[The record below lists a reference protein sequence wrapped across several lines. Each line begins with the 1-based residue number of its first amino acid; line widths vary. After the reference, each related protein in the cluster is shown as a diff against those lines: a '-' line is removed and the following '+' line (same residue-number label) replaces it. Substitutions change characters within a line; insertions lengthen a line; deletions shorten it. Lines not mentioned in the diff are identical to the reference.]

1 MTWVAFKMLTG
12 NPGKYLSIIL
22 GIAFSSLLIAQ
33 QASIF
38 CGLMR
43 LTASQIR
50 DIRGADIWVMDPN
63 VQFIDD
69 LKPMSDNEL
78 YRVRGVPGVKWAV
91 RFYKGIT
98 RGRLPDGNYQ
108 QMILLGLDDATLVG
122 APREIIAG
130 SLSDLRKPDAV
141 FMDERGAK
149 ELWPDDPFK
158 LGRVFEMNDHR
169 AVLVGICRASQ
180 TFQTFPVVYTRYS
193 QAVKFIPPER
203 KVLTFVLA
211 QNESDL
217 SAEEVCRRI
226 EKNTGL
232 QALTRNDFTWATI
245 WYYMENTGIPMNFGI
260 TVLLGFVVGLA
271 IAGQTFY
278 LFTVENL
285 RQFGTLKAIG
295 VSNTRILFM
304 ILSQAAVVGLIG
316 YCIGVG
322 FAGAF
327 GEFSKSVARL
337 AFFMPWQ
344 VPAITFVAVILIVLL
359 SSVISIWRVLILEPA
374 VVFKGE

>member
-22 GIAFSSLLIAQ
+22 GIAFSSLLITQ

-50 DIRGADIWVMDPN
+50 DVRGADIWVMDPN

-78 YRVRGVPGVKWAV
+78 YRVRGVSGVRWAV
-91 RFYKGIT
+91 RFYKGLT
-98 RGRLPDGNYQ
+98 RGRLDDGNYQ

-122 APREIIAG
+122 APQEIIAG
-130 SLSDLRKPDAV
+130 NLSDLRKPDAV
-141 FMDERGAK
+141 FMDERGVQQ
-149 ELWPDDPFK
+149 LWPDDPYR

-169 AVLVGICRASQ
+169 AVLVGVCKASQ

-193 QAVKFIPPER
+193 QAIQFIPRER

-211 QNESDL
+211 QNEPDV
-217 SAEEVCRRI
+217 SAEEVCKRI
-226 EKNTGL
+226 EQQTGL
-232 QALTRNDFTWATI
+232 QALTRNEFINVTI
-245 WYYMENTGIPMNFGI
+245 NYYMTHTGIPINFLTTI
-260 TVLLGFVVGLA
+260 ILGFVVGVA
-271 IAGQTFY
+271 VAGQTFY

-295 VSNTRILFM
+295 VSNGRILLM
-304 ILSQAAVVGLIG
+304 ILFQATVVGVVG
-316 YCIGVG
+316 YGIGVG
-322 FAGAF
+322 IAGGF
-327 GEFSKSVARL
+327 GEFSKNVSRL

-344 VPAITFVAVILIVLL
+344 VPAIAGVAVILIVLL
-359 SSVISIWRVLILEPA
+359 SSISSIWRVLILEPA